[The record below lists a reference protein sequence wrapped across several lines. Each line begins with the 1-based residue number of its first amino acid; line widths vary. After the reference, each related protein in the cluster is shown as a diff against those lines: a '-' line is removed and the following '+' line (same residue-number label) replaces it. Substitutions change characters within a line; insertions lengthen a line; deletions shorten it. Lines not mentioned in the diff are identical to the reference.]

1 MTHALTRIVNWG
13 HELLAEKI
21 SEGQLTVDLTAGN
34 GYDTLMLHRLVG
46 DCGQVIAFDIQPAA
60 LQSTRQR
67 LLDSGA
73 TVRMWQAGEFCIPSA
88 GGVDLVE
95 VGHEELQ
102 RYLPAAPQGIIANLG
117 YLPGGDRR
125 LVTRPLTTLAALQ
138 QSCDLL
144 APGGRLVVVVYPGH
158 PGGVEEGL
166 AADGFFAA
174 LEDRRFQV
182 LQLKVLT
189 RPEAPY
195 LLVAEKCC

>member
-1 MTHALTRIVNWG
+1 LWSGDRFRY
-13 HELLAEKI
+13 
-21 SEGQLTVDLTAGN
+21 SAG
-34 GYDTLMLHRLVG
+34 G
-46 DCGQVIAFDIQPAA
+46 AA
-60 LQSTRQR
+60 KHP
-67 LLDSGA
+67 A
-73 TVRMWQAGEFCIPSA
+73 TVAGQWRNGQDVAAGEFCIPSA